1 MLEAKAKIAGDLT
14 PEMSVVMPCL
24 NEAQT
29 VGTCI
34 RKALAY
40 LEMYNVQGEVIVAG
54 NGSSDGSRAIA
65 ASLGARVVP
74 VSSRGYGNA
83 LRAAIKEARGRFVI
97 MGDSDDSYDFLGLQP
112 FLEKLRDGYDLV
124 LGNRFRVG

>member
-54 NGSSDGSRAIA
+54 NGSSDGSQAPAWCR
-65 ASLGARVVP
+65 SLREDTETPSARP
-74 VSSRGYGNA
+74 SKK
-83 LRAAIKEARGRFVI
+83 RAAG
-97 MGDSDDSYDFLGLQP
+97 S
-112 FLEKLRDGYDLV
+112 
-124 LGNRFRVG
+124 